1 MMGCCLFACFSACKN
16 KRRRHLVDG
25 ASSVDQKHEA
35 VQSNKEEGFWKPFS
49 PIIVK
54 KEKIGEL
61 LMIKSGKKKVAFD
74 LNVETRVELLVES
87 SDKLLK
93 NEGNKETEGTDRGI
107 GSSGLDLSALTVVCM
122 PQNNGYQNRAESG
135 DELKDLDLEINDAN
149 EEDGIAKA
157 KNEPQLDIEET
168 SESLF
173 SLSIESRKLACEI
186 ESDEKEVSSPMP
198 VVLNR
203 NAKDEGDQCVQSV
216 LNPVENLPQW
226 KGVKAKAS
234 SSLKNEEKENINVVG
249 GFNIPISPEPDF
261 KLGTSS
267 AKLCSNCRKLV
278 GQEIAVDTS
287 LSSWLVGPENTP
299 NSKGSTNSVGNL
311 AASQK
316 TNSPR
321 SYEDRPILGALTVE
335 DLKQHSASNSSK
347 KCRSRSPD
355 ETPITGTVG
364 SYETPRSYEDR
375 PILGALTVEDLK
387 QHSASNSSR
396 KCRRRS
402 PDETPI
408 IGTVG
413 SYWSHTGQIVD
424 TDSSSPRKGAPRTR
438 SRNTQEEKLKWNA
451 IPFEARLE
459 RALDTGIAG
468 V

>member
-1 MMGCCLFACFSACKN
+1 MGCSLFACFSACKN
-16 KRRRHLVDG
+16 KRRWHLADG

-35 VQSNKEEGFWKPFS
+35 VLQSNKEEGFWKPFS

-74 LNVETRVELLVES
+74 LNGEELLVES

-93 NEGNKETEGTDRGI
+93 IEGNKETEGTDRGI
-107 GSSGLDLSALTVVCM
+107 RSSGLDSSALTVVCL
-122 PQNNGYQNRAESG
+122 PQNNRYQNSAESG
-135 DELKDLDLEINDAN
+135 GELKDLELEINDAN
-149 EEDGIAKA
+149 EDGIAKA

-173 SLSIESRKLACEI
+173 SLSIEARKLVCEV

-234 SSLKNEEKENINVVG
+234 SPLKNEEKENINVVG

-267 AKLCSNCRKLV
+267 AKLCSNGRKLV

-299 NSKGSTNSVGNL
+299 NSKGSTNSVGNS
-311 AASQK
+311 AASRK
-316 TNSPR
+316 TNS
-321 SYEDRPILGALTVE
+321 
-335 DLKQHSASNSSK
+335 
-347 KCRSRSPD
+347 
-355 ETPITGTVG
+355 
-364 SYETPRSYEDR
+364 PRSYEDR

-424 TDSSSPRKGAPRTR
+424 TNSSSPQKGAPRTR
-438 SRNTQEEKLKWNA
+438 SRNTQEERLK
-451 IPFEARLE
+451 
-459 RALDTGIAG
+459 
-468 V
+468 

>member
-1 MMGCCLFACFSACKN
+1 MMGCSLFACFSACKN
-16 KRRRHLVDG
+16 KRRRHLADG

-35 VQSNKEEGFWKPFS
+35 VLQSNKEEGFWKPFS

-74 LNVETRVELLVES
+74 LNGVELLVES

-93 NEGNKETEGTDRGI
+93 IEGNNETEGTDRGI
-107 GSSGLDLSALTVVCM
+107 GSSGLVSSALTVVCL
-122 PQNNGYQNRAESG
+122 PQNNRYQNSAESG
-135 DELKDLDLEINDAN
+135 GGLKDLELEINDAN
-149 EEDGIAKA
+149 EDGIAKA

-173 SLSIESRKLACEI
+173 SLSIESRKLVCEV

-203 NAKDEGDQCVQSV
+203 NAKDDGDQCVQSV

-234 SSLKNEEKENINVVG
+234 SPLKNERKGEHQ
-249 GFNIPISPEPDF
+249 
-261 KLGTSS
+261 
-267 AKLCSNCRKLV
+267 CSGRKLV

-299 NSKGSTNSVGNL
+299 NSKGSTNSVGSS
-311 AASQK
+311 AASWK
-316 TNSPR
+316 TNS
-321 SYEDRPILGALTVE
+321 
-335 DLKQHSASNSSK
+335 
-347 KCRSRSPD
+347 
-355 ETPITGTVG
+355 
-364 SYETPRSYEDR
+364 PRSYEDR

-402 PDETPI
+402 LDETPI

-424 TDSSSPRKGAPRTR
+424 TDSSSPQKGAPRTR
-438 SRNTQEEKLKWNA
+438 SRNTQVYKEERLKWNA